1 MLTKNEVK
9 YIQSLKAARGRREN
23 GQFIVEGPK
32 LVLELL
38 QDKRWHTVKVYAL
51 ASFAAQYAA
60 AFPQVPFQVLSADE
74 LERLSLMQ
82 APQQCLALVQQPQH
96 WQPLAAPTGW
106 SLLLDGIQDPGNM
119 GTILRIADW
128 FGLPEVWAT
137 DDTVDCFNPKVVQA
151 SMGSLLRVAVHY
163 GPAAGWLQG
172 ATRPVLLASMDG
184 QSVWQYPAHRSGI
197 LIIGHEG
204 QGVRPET
211 AALATDRIAIPRLG
225 AAESLNAGVATGI
238 LLSHLL
244 QKGG

>member
-1 MLTKNEVK
+1 M
-9 YIQSLKAARGRREN
+9 KAAKSRHEN
-23 GQFIVEGPK
+23 GQFVVEGPK

-38 QDKRWHTVKVYAL
+38 QDKRWHTAKVYAL
-51 ASFAAQYAA
+51 EAFVRQYAD
-60 AFPQVPFQVLSADE
+60 AFPQVPFVIVTADE
-74 LERLSLMQ
+74 LERTSLMQ
-82 APQQCLALVQQPQH
+82 APQQCLALVQQPLH
-96 WQPLAAPTGW
+96 WQPLPAPTGW

-137 DDTVDCFNPKVVQA
+137 DDTVDCLNPKVVQA
-151 SMGSLLRVAVHY
+151 SMGSVLRVAVHY
-163 GPAAGWLQG
+163 GPAARWLQG

-184 QSVWQYPAHRSGI
+184 QSVWQFPPTAAGI

-204 QGVRPET
+204 QGVRPPT
-211 AALATDRIAIPRLG
+211 AALATHRIAIPRLG

-244 QKGG
+244 QRR

>member
-23 GQFIVEGPK
+23 GRFIVEGPK

-38 QDKRWHTVKVYAL
+38 QDKRWHTEKVYAL

-60 AFPQVPFQVLSADE
+60 VYSHVAFQVLTADE

-82 APQQCLALVQQPQH
+82 SPQQCLALVQLPQH

-106 SLLLDGIQDPGNM
+106 SLLLDGIQDPGNL

-163 GPAAGWLQG
+163 GPAAARLQG
-172 ATRPVLLASMDG
+172 DTRPVLLASMDG
-184 QSVWQYPAHRSGI
+184 QSVWQYPPPNSGI
-197 LIIGHEG
+197 LLIGHEG
-204 QGVRPET
+204 RGVRPET

-244 QKGG
+244 QPGG